1 MMITLRK
8 LPLAVAVAAGVMSA
22 QAMAVDFHGYARSGI
37 GWTGSGGEQQCFQ
50 TTGAQSKYRLGNEC
64 ETYAELKLGQEVWK
78 EGDKSFYFDTN
89 VAYSVA
95 QQNDWEATDPAFREA
110 NVQGKNLIEW
120 LPGSTIW
127 AGKRFYQRHD
137 VHMIDFY
144 YWDIS
149 GPGAGLENIDV
160 GFGKLSLAATR
171 SSEAGGSS
179 SFASNN
185 IYDYT
190 NETANDVFDVR
201 LAQMEINPG
210 GTLELGVDYG
220 RANLRDNYR
229 LVDGASK
236 DGWLFT
242 AEHTQSVLKGFNKF
256 VVQYATDS
264 MTSQGKGLSQGSGV
278 AFDNEKFAY
287 NINNNGHMLRIL
299 DHGAIS
305 MGDNWDMMYVGMYQD
320 INWDNDNGTKWWT
333 VGIRPMYKWT
343 PIMSTV
349 MEIGY
354 DNVESQRTG
363 DKNNQYKITLA
374 QQWQAGD
381 SIWSRPAIRVFAT
394 YAKWDEKWGYDYTGS
409 SSTNPYYGK
418 AVSADFN
425 GGSFGR
431 GDSAEWIQFFII
443 ISPEI
448 MQRVN
453 FRELC
458 SLHSGIVLPGVLP
471 FLLLKWRFVFKH
483 FIDHIQY
490 AFTVIGACPVFCR
503 CDDRAAGIFHCKAKP
518 CLTQHLNIVTAI
530 AKDHH
535 FAVVYSP

>member
-50 TTGAQSKYRLGNEC
+50 ATGAQSKYRLGNEC
-64 ETYAELKLGQEVWK
+64 ETYAEIKLGQEVWK

-95 QQNDWEATDPAFREA
+95 QQNDWEGTDPAFREA

-149 GPGAGLENIDV
+149 GPGAGIENIDL

-171 SSEAGGSS
+171 SQEAGGSYAFS
-179 SFASNN
+179 SQN
-185 IYDYT
+185 IYDRT
-190 NETANDVFDVR
+190 KDTANDVFDVR
-201 LAQMEINPG
+201 LAQMATNPDG
-210 GTLELGVDYG
+210 MLELGVDYG
-220 RANLRDNYR
+220 RANTTDDYSLA
-229 LVDGASK
+229 DGASK
-236 DGWLFT
+236 DGWMFT
-242 AEHTQSVLKGFNKF
+242 AEHTQSMLKGYNKF

-264 MTSQGKGLSQGSGV
+264 MTTQGKGLSQGSYGSSSITIDGV
-278 AFDNEKFAY
+278 NYAN
-287 NINNNGHMLRIL
+287 NVVNNNGSLVRVL

-305 MGDNWDMMYVGMYQD
+305 LGDKWDLMYVGMYQNID
-320 INWDNDNGTKWWT
+320 MDNDLGTEWYT

-343 PIMSTV
+343 PIMSTL
-349 MEIGY
+349 MEVGY
-354 DNVESQRTG
+354 DNVKSQQTG
-363 DKNNQYKITLA
+363 DRNSQYKITLA

-394 YAKWDEKWGYDYTGS
+394 YAKWDEEWGYVKNGNNVSKYAAATNSGI
-409 SSTNPYYGK
+409 STT
-418 AVSADFN
+418 S
-425 GGSFGR
+425 R
-431 GDSAEWIQFFII
+431 GDSDEWSFGAQM
-443 ISPEI
+443 EI
-448 MQRVN
+448 
-453 FRELC
+453 
-458 SLHSGIVLPGVLP
+458 
-471 FLLLKWRFVFKH
+471 WW
-483 FIDHIQY
+483 
-490 AFTVIGACPVFCR
+490 
-503 CDDRAAGIFHCKAKP
+503 
-518 CLTQHLNIVTAI
+518 
-530 AKDHH
+530 
-535 FAVVYSP
+535 